1 MSAVVTFGVALRH
14 GEYRTMKWEYKT
26 VRYESAGLFSTKSK
40 TDEPDRLL
48 NQLGVDGW
56 GLAAT
61 LHPTTGSAE
70 NLLIFKRATLER
82 A

>member
-1 MSAVVTFGVALRH
+1 
-14 GEYRTMKWEYKT
+14 MKWEYRT
-26 VRYESAGLFSTKSK
+26 VRYEAAGMFSTTRVN

-48 NQLGVDGW
+48 NQLGFEGW
-56 GLAAT
+56 ELAAT
-61 LHPTTGSAE
+61 LHPTTNLAE